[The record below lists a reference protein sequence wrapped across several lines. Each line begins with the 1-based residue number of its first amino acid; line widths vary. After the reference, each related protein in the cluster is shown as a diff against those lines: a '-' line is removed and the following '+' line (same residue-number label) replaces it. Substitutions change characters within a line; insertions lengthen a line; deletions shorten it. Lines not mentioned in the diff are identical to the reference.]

1 MIDLQSSSS
10 SVGSRRVK
18 MNNHGDFVPRRISVY
33 RFGRIGYCNYKII
46 CFNCVY
52 FYSQYIYCGIPD
64 SYFEDAFDFSLIH
77 IAV

>member
-1 MIDLQSSSS
+1 
-10 SVGSRRVK
+10 

-64 SYFEDAFDFSLIH
+64 SYFENAFDFSLIH
-77 IAV
+77 IVV